1 MISFEPFAKL
11 LKHRGIT
18 KYRLIE
24 DGIISHADVTRMING
39 HNFTLNYINRLCK
52 ALDCQ
57 PQDIIRYVPD
67 GENIADSKP

>member
-11 LKHRGIT
+11 LEHRGIT

-24 DGIISHADVTRMING
+24 DGIITPADVTRMING
-39 HNFTLNYINRLCK
+39 HNFTLNFINRLCN

-67 GENIADSKP
+67 EEDILDPKQ